1 MVERTLR
8 ILQVSTVDRRG
19 GAEKVAWDLFTAYR
33 DRGYRSWLAV
43 GEKLGNDP
51 DVLLIPN
58 LELRGSWIRFWWKVF
73 PNSQSPTGWRRRSAK
88 SLRDLG
94 MSLAEPGRA
103 LDILRGREDFRFPGT
118 ARLLTLTSELP
129 HIVHCHNLHG
139 GYFDLRMLSWISQKV
154 PVILTL
160 HDEWLLTGHCA
171 HSFLCEKWK
180 TGCGQCPDLTIYP
193 AIQRDASDYNWRRK
207 RQIYAASR
215 LYIATPSRW
224 LMKKVEQSM
233 LSPAI
238 VNTRVIPNG
247 VDLDIF
253 RPSNKQEARAALGIP
268 QQARVLLS
276 TGVMMRQNIWKD
288 YSTLRASVALAAKRL
303 SGENLLLIV
312 LGEDAP
318 VERVDKLEIRFVPYQ
333 EDPTTV
339 ARYYQAADVYVH
351 AARADT
357 APISISEAMG
367 CGTPVVATAVGGIP
381 EQVEDART
389 GFLVPL
395 GNAEALASRI
405 TQLLLD
411 EALKRSMGMQ
421 AAKSAR
427 YRFNFDQQVDG
438 YLNWYEEI
446 IRDTK
451 AGNSRK
457 SVYALS
463 NPI

>member
-1 MVERTLR
+1 M
-8 ILQVSTVDRRG
+8 
-19 GAEKVAWDLFTAYR
+19 
-33 DRGYRSWLAV
+33 
-43 GEKLGNDP
+43 N
-51 DVLLIPN
+51 
-58 LELRGSWIRFWWKVF
+58 
-73 PNSQSPTGWRRRSAK
+73 
-88 SLRDLG
+88 
-94 MSLAEPGRA
+94 
-103 LDILRGREDFRFPGT
+103 
-118 ARLLTLTSELP
+118 
-129 HIVHCHNLHG
+129 
-139 GYFDLRMLSWISQKV
+139 
-154 PVILTL
+154 
-160 HDEWLLTGHCA
+160 
-171 HSFLCEKWK
+171 
-180 TGCGQCPDLTIYP
+180 
-193 AIQRDASDYNWRRK
+193 
-207 RQIYAASR
+207 
-215 LYIATPSRW
+215 
-224 LMKKVEQSM
+224 KVEQSM

-253 RPSNKQEARAALGIP
+253 RPSDKQEARAALHIP
-268 QQARVLLS
+268 QQTKVLLS
-276 TGVMMRQNIWKD
+276 TGVMMKQNIWKD

>member
-1 MVERTLR
+1 
-8 ILQVSTVDRRG
+8 
-19 GAEKVAWDLFTAYR
+19 
-33 DRGYRSWLAV
+33 
-43 GEKLGNDP
+43 
-51 DVLLIPN
+51 
-58 LELRGSWIRFWWKVF
+58 
-73 PNSQSPTGWRRRSAK
+73 
-88 SLRDLG
+88 
-94 MSLAEPGRA
+94 
-103 LDILRGREDFRFPGT
+103 
-118 ARLLTLTSELP
+118 
-129 HIVHCHNLHG
+129 
-139 GYFDLRMLSWISQKV
+139 
-154 PVILTL
+154 
-160 HDEWLLTGHCA
+160 
-171 HSFLCEKWK
+171 
-180 TGCGQCPDLTIYP
+180 
-193 AIQRDASDYNWRRK
+193 
-207 RQIYAASR
+207 
-215 LYIATPSRW
+215 
-224 LMKKVEQSM
+224 
-233 LSPAI
+233 
-238 VNTRVIPNG
+238 
-247 VDLDIF
+247 
-253 RPSNKQEARAALGIP
+253 
-268 QQARVLLS
+268 
-276 TGVMMRQNIWKD
+276 
-288 YSTLRASVALAAKRL
+288 
-303 SGENLLLIV
+303 
-312 LGEDAP
+312 